1 MYRRWHSIPFLLLLA
16 LVVSR
21 SGYTQ
26 DKPQELRVVM
36 DLEKSHSH
44 EDQPRV
50 LGFGASCKS
59 VKKNDK
65 ESGSY
70 QPGSDQP
77 ISIAEWMGAPVE
89 VVKVRRYDRSWKSPA
104 GVRMRIVRL
113 LQTKSGEVYP
123 YEPWDE
129 MAFRDI
135 VATVQFSDHTEGSL
149 ELSGVHVCFSTHS
162 GTALWLRVSPTQ

>member
-1 MYRRWHSIPFLLLLA
+1 MYRSWHSIPFLFLLA

-70 QPGSDQP
+70 HPGWDEP
-77 ISIAEWMGAPVE
+77 ISIPEWMRAPVE
-89 VVKVRRYDRSWKSPA
+89 VVKVRHYGPSWKSPA
-104 GVRMRIVRL
+104 DVRMRIVRL
-113 LQTKSGEVYP
+113 LQTKSGDVFP

-129 MAFRDI
+129 MAFADI

-149 ELSGVHVCFSTHS
+149 EVSGVHVCFSTHS
-162 GTALWLRVSPTQ
+162 GTALWLRVFPTQ